1 MVRKIS
7 AILIV
12 LALAAA
18 LGGCAKKAGYASADE
33 VFVKY
38 DTDKNGVITKEE
50 FTSKWKDK
58 QKAETAWKK
67 IDTKNNG
74 YVDRVLN
81 NEIPLNVW
89 DDVESQNT
97 PY

>member
-1 MVRKIS
+1 MVRKVT
-7 AILIV
+7 AVLAV

-18 LGGCAKKAGYASADE
+18 LGGCAKKAGYTSADA

-50 FTSKWKDK
+50 FTSQWKNK

-81 NEIPLNVW
+81 NEIPLSVW